1 MMHYKFN
8 GKLKQRGNPDYS
20 GEPNQATGL
29 YYYGARYYD
38 PQISMW
44 YGVDPK
50 AGKYPNWTPYAYCYG
65 NPIYFVDIDGKY
77 GYPASKKASYT
88 IIY

>member
-1 MMHYKFN
+1 MMQYKFN
-8 GKLKQRGNPDYS
+8 GKLEQQGNPDYS
-20 GEPNQATGL
+20 GELDQETGL

-50 AGKYPNWTPYAYCYG
+50 ADEPTLTLNFEP
-65 NPIYFVDIDGKY
+65 F
-77 GYPASKKASYT
+77 KKQFSNEK
-88 IIY
+88 